1 MKSCRLPVAVICLLV
16 LSFTVGW
23 MVHAAQ
29 AAPFN
34 QAHPDAS
41 RIRVGIMPLEP
52 FVFIDEDGQP
62 SGFSIDLWK
71 AIDADIGM
79 QYEWVLAGT
88 VNELITNLQSG
99 KIDAA
104 IAGISMTPERE
115 SLIDLSCPYFESGLQ
130 IMVTDNLDAGNVN
143 LPNTFFS
150 SIVFKMLGVAL
161 FLLFFIANIF
171 WLMEKRSKSEMPS
184 PMLPACGM
192 DCGGEIVGAGQR
204 LGSGGKNREP
214 AKPSP
219 QKNPET

>member
-1 MKSCRLPVAVICLLV
+1 
-16 LSFTVGW
+16 
-23 MVHAAQ
+23 
-29 AAPFN
+29 
-34 QAHPDAS
+34 
-41 RIRVGIMPLEP
+41 LEP
-52 FVFIDEDGQP
+52 FAFIDEDGQP
-62 SGFSIDLWK
+62 SGFSSDLWK
-71 AIDADIGM
+71 AIAADLGI
-79 QYEWVLAGT
+79 QYEGVPAGT

-143 LPNTFFS
+143 LPNIFFS